1 MGWSMTLYIAS
12 IRCPPGS
19 LSVPAAPQVTTER
32 DAFVGC
38 VVMSFFLL
46 CVVCLKRTGRHG
58 RLPYKRVCQTRSDL
72 PSVNTRW
79 FWRRPHGDFIEETRS
94 DMLYCGRLST

>member
-1 MGWSMTLYIAS
+1 MRLLLCSNQAICTL
-12 IRCPPGS
+12 P
-19 LSVPAAPQVTTER
+19 VPVRAAFPISA

-46 CVVCLKRTGRHG
+46 GVVCLKRTGRHG
-58 RLPYKRVCQTRSDL
+58 RLSYQRVCQTRSDL
-72 PSVNTRW
+72 PSVHTRW

-94 DMLYCGRLST
+94 DVLYCGRLCT